1 MRNHKFTTKECWG
14 EAVSA
19 MESACREE
27 LLPRIK
33 TSFAIARVLTEITLE
48 TTRVRSS
55 WQEPCGGDESRGP
68 SARTELRSGT
78 SHLRCLLNHTAQTEP
93 MTRLTT
99 KARIVVL

>member
-48 TTRVRSS
+48 PTRVRSS
-55 WQEPCGGDESRGP
+55 WQEPCGGDEGKGQVR
-68 SARTELRSGT
+68 ARSFGRERQVFDVFRCAPFKRS
-78 SHLRCLLNHTAQTEP
+78 L
-93 MTRLTT
+93 
-99 KARIVVL
+99 